1 MASSAP
7 LSAARRYSRRAGS
20 RPGRADGSAA
30 TPGGGPGVRRSA
42 SSRAGPGGGRARAQ
56 GKAERARC
64 RKQTPYPAPT
74 SRSAEA
80 APRRPLLK
88 FSRKRTARASS
99 GTCVPPDV
107 TSATRRPR
115 AACAA
120 AQARTRSSAAAAAA
134 SSAAPTA
141 AAIAA
146 GRAPAP
152 EAPPPPPKAPPP
164 PPPPRAKPR
173 PPHAGSPAPSPWQR
187 WSGPGA
193 ASCAGRPRGSAVA
206 AAASRTTDHQ
216 RADWVSIHEKIC
228 QLLIPVRTSLPFLIP
243 EEERKHG
250 VEQLVKRQKY
260 IIDLTY
266 STAQKF
272 LWDGKHEKAMPAALH
287 ALRFSTEVYGS
298 SSVQLVPA
306 YLLLAEAC
314 VGVGHH
320 LQASKYLSQ
329 AQWIVLRTPDC
340 SAAVQHRLHRSL
352 GLLCAAEGNF
362 EQALYHLANDIYLAS
377 STFGLKSI
385 ETSGGCFHMANVF
398 FHQNKMDIADSLYA
412 EVTDIWHAFLTKS
425 VQTQE
430 QIHKSRAEKS
440 PFTEDKE
447 ISEDNMT
454 EAQQAEAIQVLNA
467 VLGIREQAPKQQ
479 PDETARVL
487 HALAMLYYLVM
498 DISKAY
504 EMGTKAFDLLKQLPQ
519 QESLEAIG
527 RLLKCS
533 QQSRRNVLS

>member
-7 LSAARRYSRRAGS
+7 LSAARRYSRRAGR

-115 AACAA
+115 AACAS
-120 AQARTRSSAAAAAA
+120 AQPRSVALATLERPRRCELCGAAARLRC
-134 SSAAPTA
+134 
-141 AAIAA
+141 
-146 GRAPAP
+146 GRCRLTHYCDA
-152 EAPPPPPKAPPP
+152 
-164 PPPPRAKPR
+164 
-173 PPHAGSPAPSPWQR
+173 
-187 WSGPGA
+187 
-193 ASCAGRPRGSAVA
+193 
-206 AAASRTTDHQ
+206 DHQ
-216 RADWVSIHEKIC
+216 KADWVSIHEKIC
-228 QLLIPVRTSLPFLIP
+228 QLLVPVRTSLPFLIP

-314 VGVGHH
+314 IGVGHH

-340 SAAVQHRLHRSL
+340 STAVQHRLHRSL

-398 FHQNKMDIADSLYA
+398 FRQNKMDIADSLYA

-467 VLGIREQAPKQQ
+467 VLDIREQAPKQQ
-479 PDETARVL
+479 PGETARVL

-498 DISKAY
+498 DLSKAY

-527 RLLKCS
+527 RLLKLINS
-533 QQSRRNVLS
+533 KPFYTK